1 MRRKLFIAP
10 ALLILVSLFLSAC
23 SGLIPLEDEPITGE
37 FGPAASPQEQ
47 QLRTFD
53 VMWKHIQDTY
63 IYYEDSDLNWDNL
76 HDEYALK
83 ISAGLTQEEFISL
96 MKDLETEFPT
106 GSLIYQSR
114 AERVESD
121 IADAVTYD
129 GIGAFI
135 GFQEEEEP
143 HIVIL
148 DVIAGSPAAEAG
160 LKAHDSIFSID
171 GSPILLEE
179 GLDAVSRI
187 RGPAGSSVTLNV
199 QSPGQQQ
206 QRSVEVT
213 RAQLTTTGKLNAH
226 NVPNTNYG
234 YVIFPPIAYQGL
246 DQDVL
251 LAIQTLSNEA
261 ELDGL
266 ILDLRIVNA
275 SQGWPL
281 DTLFTLFHDGSIGEL
296 YNRSQ
301 SQPLTVT
308 GQDIA
313 GSQTMPLVLLVGSN
327 TGGFAEIFAASLQSY
342 ERAVIVG
349 EQTSGDVET
358 QSVFFLPDGSRFS
371 IDSTSFRLSNGDEI
385 GNSGITPNVPVE
397 AGWDDIL
404 PNNDP
409 VLDQAV
415 EILENTK

>member
-23 SGLIPLEDEPITGE
+23 SGLIPLDDEPITGE

-63 IYYEDSDLNWDNL
+63 IYYEDSELNWDKL
-76 HDEYALK
+76 HDEYAFK
-83 ISAGLTQEEFISL
+83 INSGLTQEEFISL

-187 RGPAGSSVTLNV
+187 RGPAGSSVTLDV
-199 QSPGQQQ
+199 QSPGQP

-213 RAQLTTTGKLNAH
+213 RAKLTTTGKLNAH

-251 LAIQTLSNEA
+251 LTIQTLSNKG

-385 GNSGITPNVPVE
+385 GNNGITPDVPVE